1 MKKYFSKLVPIHR
14 YQVLGHGHN
23 FYGVTIQ
30 PTTETQLKL
39 ALVMVKQSSKRNY
52 DNITKPKPVLIPL
65 DHFYEIAGV
74 AGEYQPNSH
83 PSVFPATSSHN
94 ILAEFSSPKEQCEKF
109 TQIWYS
115 FHEGPTPKASPFQ
128 VLFLSLLITL
138 PQPPVWASVGF
149 LFLDWF
155 LSSFICKGYSWV
167 CEPPQSLQEHRQR

>member
-74 AGEYQPNSH
+74 AIY
-83 PSVFPATSSHN
+83 PA
-94 ILAEFSSPKEQCEKF
+94 
-109 TQIWYS
+109 
-115 FHEGPTPKASPFQ
+115 
-128 VLFLSLLITL
+128 
-138 PQPPVWASVGF
+138 
-149 LFLDWF
+149 
-155 LSSFICKGYSWV
+155 
-167 CEPPQSLQEHRQR
+167 